1 MVNLQRVDFAYWW
14 SCIGKGLRQHCLP
27 MTRPPAQASL
37 TARQLWSLEQ
47 LCRHQGAGSALLQAE
62 LCVSLGQKISLAM
75 DRAATWGQG
84 EGGLGPALAALLAAA
99 PSYSLPFTERR
110 QLVATAVT
118 LHSLQPPG
126 PGQGLEGG
134 SRNPLRMRRVLGA
147 SSRPATL
154 YRLLS

>member
-1 MVNLQRVDFAYWW
+1 MVRISV
-14 SCIGKGLRQHCLP
+14 
-27 MTRPPAQASL
+27 QASL
-37 TARQLWSLEQ
+37 TARQLWSLES
-47 LCRHQGAGSALLQAE
+47 LCRHQGAGSSLLQPE

-84 EGGLGPALAALLAAA
+84 EGGLGHALAALLAPA
-99 PSYSLPFTERR
+99 PSYSLPSTERR

-126 PGQGLEGG
+126 PGQGLEGASRTGQGG
-134 SRNPLRMRRVLGA
+134 SRNPLRMRKVLAA

>member
-1 MVNLQRVDFAYWW
+1 
-14 SCIGKGLRQHCLP
+14 
-27 MTRPPAQASL
+27 
-37 TARQLWSLEQ
+37 
-47 LCRHQGAGSALLQAE
+47 
-62 LCVSLGQKISLAM
+62 M

-84 EGGLGPALAALLAAA
+84 EGGLGHALAALLAPA
-99 PSYSLPFTERR
+99 PSYSLPSTERR

-134 SRNPLRMRRVLGA
+134 SRTGQGGSRTGQGCSRTGQGGSRNPLRMRKVLAA